1 MATRAARFPPAR
13 RRLHPAVKHRPA
25 AERRPRAARAV
36 RRCFIALPVA
46 LVALGLGSCAPG
58 RPGIELPSGPGVPV
72 PDHDAVWDQAAQ
84 ACRAVR
90 SMQFM
95 LTLGGRSG
103 ETTLR
108 RTRMRA
114 AVERPGSV
122 RLEAL
127 APFGAPIFV
136 FVAQTDE
143 ATLLLPRERQVVV
156 GARPSEVLDALAG
169 LPLGPG
175 DVRALLTG
183 CLELDPIPVTAR
195 RYGEEWT
202 AVDLRDGSTAYLR
215 EAAGAPVIAAG
226 RRGDLTV
233 EYADHVRGLPRRL
246 RILARRGSA
255 ETDLVA
261 TLSRVNINAG
271 LPPNAFTLEVPGGFA
286 PVTLDVV
293 RGAPPLEQRSP
304 APDDA
309 DGR

>member
-1 MATRAARFPPAR
+1 MIPVRSVHGPAIAAA
-13 RRLHPAVKHRPA
+13 
-25 AERRPRAARAV
+25 AV
-36 RRCFIALPVA
+36 RGMAFVA
-46 LVALGLGSCAPG
+46 LALAPLLLVACGAS
-58 RPGIELPSGPGVPV
+58 RPGIDLPSGPGVPV
-72 PDHDAVWDQAAQ
+72 PEHDAIWDEAAQ
-84 ACRAVR
+84 PCRAVR
-90 SMQFM
+90 GMQFM

-114 AVERPGSV
+114 AVERPASV

-136 FVAQTDE
+136 FVARTDE
-143 ATLLLPRERQVVV
+143 ATLLLPRDRQVVL
-156 GARPSEVLDALAG
+156 GARPPEVLDALAG
-169 LPLGPG
+169 LQLGPG
-175 DVRALLTG
+175 DVQALLTG
-183 CLELDPIPVTAR
+183 CLTPDPMAVAAR

-202 AVDLRDGSTAYLR
+202 AVELQDGSTAFLR
-215 EAAGAPVIAAG
+215 ETGDGAPVIAAG

-246 RILARRGSA
+246 RILARRGSV

-304 APDDA
+304 ATDDTA
-309 DGR
+309 GR